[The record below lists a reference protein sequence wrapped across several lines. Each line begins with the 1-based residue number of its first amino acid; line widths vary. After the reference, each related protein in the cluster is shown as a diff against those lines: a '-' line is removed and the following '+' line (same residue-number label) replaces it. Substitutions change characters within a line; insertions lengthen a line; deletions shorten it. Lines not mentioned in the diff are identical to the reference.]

1 MTEISWEPPGPGLWE
16 LDRSHMVGGTTPIMQ
31 AVQCRSLPSGMRRV
45 FRELGTPADTL
56 DVSFVNSFMYTRLR
70 PLIRPD
76 RPATSLP
83 PRPIL
88 KLVSRLHPEMRR
100 REKSAARALRERPWR
115 DVVAEWE
122 TSGRAEVEQANLAL
136 QDVDLQALDD
146 ASLVRHGRALIE
158 HCVEKWELHFWLHG
172 YDLGPI
178 GLLLSAARRWGL
190 DLHEVIE
197 LLSGASPS
205 TVGAGAACSP
215 ASEPRSRQSG
225 TTPQTLDDVRRIS
238 PAVAADLDRYLR
250 YRSAR
255 LFSRYDLD
263 GVTLG
268 EVPEMVL
275 TTIMTSEVRDP
286 SDTLAARTARLRS
299 AVPESDRALFDERLG
314 EARAAMNL
322 RDDNGPTT
330 AEWPLG
336 LIRLCLLEL
345 GRRLVDRGLAERR
358 EHVFELHPEEVDP
371 ALFAGTPSASELSAR
386 ASNRRRLAALDP
398 PQTLGAAEPAPPL
411 DVLPTALAEFVTA
424 VQLVI
429 EQLGMGGDDRAEGGG
444 LHGAG
449 IGTSSYRGI
458 ARRADSPEE
467 ALDAMEPG
475 DVLVVPCTT
484 PAYNMVLAI
493 AGGVVT
499 ATGGPLS
506 HAAVLS
512 RELGIPAVIGA
523 TGALSMIGDGDEVEI
538 DPVAGEVRIISR
550 A

>member
-1 MTEISWEPPGPGLWE
+1 MAEISWEPPGPGLWE
-16 LDRSHMVGGTTPIMQ
+16 LDRSHMGGGTTPIMQ
-31 AVQCRSLPSGMRRV
+31 SVQCRALPSGMRRV

-56 DVSFVNSFMYTRLR
+56 DVRFVNGFMYTRLR

-76 RPATSLP
+76 KPATSLP
-83 PRPIL
+83 PVPLL

-100 REKSAARALRERPWR
+100 REKTAARTLRGRPWR
-115 DVVAEWE
+115 QVVAEWE
-122 TSGRAEVEQANLAL
+122 MIGRSSVEQANLAL
-136 QDVDLQALDD
+136 QDVDVQALDD
-146 ASLVRHGRALIE
+146 GALARHGRALIE
-158 HCVEKWELHFWLHG
+158 HCTEMWELHFWLHG

-190 DLHEVIE
+190 DLQEVIE

-205 TVGAGAACSP
+205 T
-215 ASEPRSRQSG
+215 SEPARVLAGIRASVDATG
-225 TTPQTLDDVRRIS
+225 TTPATLDDVRRIS
-238 PAVAADLDRYLR
+238 PEVAADLDHYLR
-250 YRSAR
+250 YRMAR

-268 EVPEMVL
+268 EVPDTVL
-275 TTIMTSEVRDP
+275 ATIMISEVRDP
-286 SDTLAARTARLRS
+286 SVTLAARTAHVRA
-299 AVPESDRALFDERLG
+299 AVPAADRAEFDERLG

-336 LIRLCLLEL
+336 LMRLGLLEL

-358 EHVFELHPEEVDP
+358 EHAFELHPEEVDP
-371 ALFAGTPSASELSAR
+371 ALFDGPPSSAELSER

-398 PQTLGAAEPAPPL
+398 PQTLGVAEPVPPL
-411 DVLPTALAEFVTA
+411 DILPPALAEFTVA

-429 EQLGMGGDDRAEGGG
+429 EQLGMGGDRAEGGG
-444 LHGAG
+444 LHGSG
-449 IGTSSYRGI
+449 IGTASYRGI

-523 TGALSMIGDGDEVEI
+523 TGALSMIGDGDEVEL
-538 DPVAGEVRIISR
+538 DPVAGEVRIITR